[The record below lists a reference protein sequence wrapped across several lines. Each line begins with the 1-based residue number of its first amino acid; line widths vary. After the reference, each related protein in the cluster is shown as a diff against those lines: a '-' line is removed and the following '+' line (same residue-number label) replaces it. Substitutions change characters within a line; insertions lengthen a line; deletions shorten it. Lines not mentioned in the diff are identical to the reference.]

1 MNLIFN
7 GDFYLVARYYD
18 NSHKIIKLNL
28 KKYLNLEEDCYQK
41 RSDISFIDLLTIDYE
56 SLDELKQ
63 KMYDNKIIKTLDV
76 DLYIVHPNKYNGK
89 IYLNEFNLL
98 CGVNHDLKNHL
109 KNLMYKRLND
119 NEIDK
124 DDYDIKYITDKF
136 LAKISYNLNFY
147 KFVVSPDTKID
158 KFLKENLIKFKN
170 TKNPYFMYYYMYKN
184 NFARYI
190 NLRNIIDTMML
201 YENLKKQITYQ
212 TEEEFYKNLMDLYI
226 SKLDENNDRRKI
238 YDDLVRSVNSN
249 IIEGQMSL
257 EETVLEDVDDD
268 LEFLT
273 EEEIDSM
280 TNSEGYEYAKRK

>member
-280 TNSEGYEYAKRK
+280 TNSEGYEYVKRK